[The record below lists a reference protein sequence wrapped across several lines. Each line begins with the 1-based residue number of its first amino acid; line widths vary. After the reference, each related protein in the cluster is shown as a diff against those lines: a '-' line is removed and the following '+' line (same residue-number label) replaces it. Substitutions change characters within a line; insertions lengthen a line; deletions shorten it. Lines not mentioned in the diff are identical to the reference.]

1 MFIALWG
8 TCMNHSPFHCFFAL
22 LLCVVGCYSHY
33 KCFVEVIP
41 PSPSPCMW
49 SIDCPSCCTFPTN
62 KCSPLPFPPC
72 VANVDNSL
80 CYMVRFYPCPLP
92 CLGGEVLLQL
102 KTKEKKCE
110 FLIFLL
116 YIYIEVYCQGLLLV
130 CLITIYFGLK

>member
-1 MFIALWG
+1 MFIALLG

-22 LLCVVGCYSHY
+22 LFCVDGCYSHY
-33 KCFVEVIP
+33 NCFEVIP

-49 SIDCPSCCTFPTN
+49 SVGCPSCCTFPIN

-80 CYMVRFYPCPLP
+80 CYMVRFYLCPLP

-102 KTKEKKCE
+102 QTKEKKRE
-110 FLIFLL
+110 FFFFLGYIYFIFLL
-116 YIYIEVYCQGLLLV
+116 SFC
-130 CLITIYFGLK
+130 FPFFPFF